1 MKNDQA
7 GVRFKNE
14 HIRAR
19 VRGMTITTRI
29 IGIGLAII
37 STVIGVVLIFIPGP
51 AFIFFIIAG
60 ALLASQW
67 WALACL
73 LDRVEVAGKRA
84 WIRIRSS
91 SKLLIS
97 KLKFKHKKSVP

>member
-14 HIRAR
+14 HLRAR
-19 VRGMTITTRI
+19 SHGMTITARI
-29 IGIGLAII
+29 LGIGLAIL
-37 STVIGVVLIFIPGP
+37 SLAIGVVLVFIPGP

-73 LDRVEVAGKRA
+73 LDHVEIAFKRGWMRA
-84 WIRIRSS
+84 RSS
-91 SKLLIS
+91 AKLLIS
-97 KLKFKHKKSVP
+97 RIKFKRNKPVP

>member
-14 HIRAR
+14 HLRAR
-19 VRGMTITTRI
+19 SHGMTMATRI
-29 IGIGLAII
+29 LGIGLAII
-37 STVIGVVLIFIPGP
+37 SMAIGVVLVFIPGP

-67 WALACL
+67 WAMACL
-73 LDRVEVAGKRA
+73 LDHVELTFKHGWRRVRA
-84 WIRIRSS
+84 SA
-91 SKLLIS
+91 KLLINRI
-97 KLKFKHKKSVP
+97 KFRRNKPVP